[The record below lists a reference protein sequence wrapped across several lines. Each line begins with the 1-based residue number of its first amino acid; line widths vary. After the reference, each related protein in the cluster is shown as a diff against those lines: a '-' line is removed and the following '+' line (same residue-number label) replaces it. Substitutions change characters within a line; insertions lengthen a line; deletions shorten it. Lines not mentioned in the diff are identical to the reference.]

1 MKRKLLHKL
10 NKRQGFSL
18 TEMLA
23 TVLIMGFVGI
33 IITTGAATVQR
44 VYRKVVAHANTQT
57 ALTTTITLMKD
68 QLAFADPQN
77 IEANGP
83 EIRFQNLNS
92 GEQTITLSP
101 GTASGTAT
109 TDPNAA
115 AGSANG
121 ADDGTNGAVGSTN
134 GADTGTSG
142 AGGGTSGADTGTSDA
157 VGGTNGSDGGK
168 NGVDTGA
175 TGTGTVNRG
184 FTVTYTAS
192 DGTGT
197 STTLPLLSDSA
208 ITSDLCVCFDGDGSG
223 FSWDAGSKVITVTNL
238 VAKDTRT
245 DTVQA
250 RASFKVLLV
259 NS

>member
-44 VYRKVVAHANTQT
+44 VYRKVVAHANAQT

-68 QLAFADPQN
+68 QLAFADPESIGDGSGTGADFENSQT
-77 IEANGP
+77 IV
-83 EIRFQNLNS
+83 FKNLNS
-92 GEQTITLSP
+92 GEQTITLNP
-101 GTASGTAT
+101 GTASGTAA
-109 TDPNAA
+109 TDPSAA
-115 AGSANG
+115 A
-121 ADDGTNGAVGSTN
+121 
-134 GADTGTSG
+134 
-142 AGGGTSGADTGTSDA
+142 
-157 VGGTNGSDGGK
+157 GGTNGTTGGAADAGTTGGG
-168 NGVDTGA
+168 NGTN
-175 TGTGTVNRG
+175 GTGTANRG
-184 FTVTYTAS
+184 FTLTYTAG
-192 DGTGT
+192 DGTGIS

-223 FSWDAGSKVITVTNL
+223 FSWDPATKVITVTNL
-238 VAKDTRT
+238 VAKDIRT

-250 RASFKVLLV
+250 HASFKVLLV
-259 NS
+259 NGK

>member
-1 MKRKLLHKL
+1 MKQKLLHKL

-44 VYRKVVAHANTQT
+44 VYRKVVAHANAQT

-68 QLAFADPQN
+68 QLAFADP
-77 IEANGP
+77 ESVGNGS
-83 EIRFQNLNS
+83 ETGTGFGNSQTIVFKNLNS
-92 GEQTITLSP
+92 GEQTITLNP
-101 GTASGTAT
+101 GTASSTAT
-109 TDPNAA
+109 IDPNAA
-115 AGSANG
+115 AGGTNGTTGVVNG
-121 ADDGTNGAVGSTN
+121 AGSGTNGATG
-134 GADTGTSG
+134 GAADAGTT
-142 AGGGTSGADTGTSDA
+142 GGGN
-157 VGGTNGSDGGK
+157 GTNG
-168 NGVDTGA
+168 
-175 TGTGTVNRG
+175 TGTANRG
-184 FTVTYTAS
+184 FTLTYTTG

-197 STTLPLLSDSA
+197 NSTSLPLLSDSA
-208 ITSDLCVCFDGDGSG
+208 ITSDLCVCFDGTDSG
-223 FSWDAGSKVITVTNL
+223 FSWDPATQVITVTNL

-259 NS
+259 NDK

>member
-44 VYRKVVAHANTQT
+44 VYRKVVAHANAQT

-68 QLAFADPQN
+68 QLAFADPESIGDGSGTGADFENSQT
-77 IEANGP
+77 IV
-83 EIRFQNLNS
+83 FKNLNS
-92 GEQTITLSP
+92 GEQTITLNP
-101 GTASGTAT
+101 GTASGTAA
-109 TDPNAA
+109 TDPSAA
-115 AGSANG
+115 A
-121 ADDGTNGAVGSTN
+121 
-134 GADTGTSG
+134 
-142 AGGGTSGADTGTSDA
+142 
-157 VGGTNGSDGGK
+157 GGTNGTTGGAADAGTTGGG
-168 NGVDTGA
+168 NGTN
-175 TGTGTVNRG
+175 GTGTANRG
-184 FTVTYTAS
+184 FTLTYTAG
-192 DGTGT
+192 DGTGVS

-223 FSWDAGSKVITVTNL
+223 FSWDPATKVITVTNL
-238 VAKDTRT
+238 VAKDIRT

-250 RASFKVLLV
+250 HASFKVLLV
-259 NS
+259 NGK

>member
-1 MKRKLLHKL
+1 MEADGAEQMKQKLLHKL

-44 VYRKVVAHANTQT
+44 VYRKVVAHANAQT

-68 QLAFADPQN
+68 QLAFADPES
-77 IEANGP
+77 IGNGS
-83 EIRFQNLNS
+83 ETGTGFGNSQTIVFRNLNS
-92 GEQTITLSP
+92 GEQTITLNP

-109 TDPNAA
+109 IDPNAA
-115 AGSANG
+115 AG
-121 ADDGTNGAVGSTN
+121 GTNGADN
-134 GADTGTSG
+134 
-142 AGGGTSGADTGTSDA
+142 
-157 VGGTNGSDGGK
+157 GTNG
-168 NGVDTGA
+168 
-175 TGTGTVNRG
+175 TGTANRG
-184 FTVTYTAS
+184 FTLTYTAG

-197 STTLPLLSDSA
+197 SSTTLPLLSDSA
-208 ITSDLCVCFDGDGSG
+208 ITSDLCVCFDTDGG
-223 FSWDAGSKVITVTNL
+223 FTWDPTTKVITVTKL

-259 NS
+259 NG

>member
-1 MKRKLLHKL
+1 MKQKLLHKL

-44 VYRKVVAHANTQT
+44 VYRKVVAHANAQT
-57 ALTTTITLMKD
+57 ALATTITLMKD
-68 QLAFADPQN
+68 QLAFADPES
-77 IEANGP
+77 IGNGS
-83 EIRFQNLNS
+83 ETGASFENSQTIVFRNLNS
-92 GEQTITLSP
+92 GEQTITLNP
-101 GTASGTAT
+101 GTASGTVT
-109 TDPNAA
+109 IDPNAA
-115 AGSANG
+115 AG
-121 ADDGTNGAVGSTN
+121 GTNGADN
-134 GADTGTSG
+134 GA
-142 AGGGTSGADTGTSDA
+142 
-157 VGGTNGSDGGK
+157 N
-168 NGVDTGA
+168 
-175 TGTGTVNRG
+175 GTGTENRG
-184 FTVTYTAS
+184 FTLTYTAG

-197 STTLPLLSDSA
+197 SGMTLPLLSDSA

-223 FSWDAGSKVITVTNL
+223 FSWDPATQVITVTNL

>member
-44 VYRKVVAHANTQT
+44 VYRKVVAHANAQT

-68 QLAFADPQN
+68 QLAFADPESIGDGSGTGADFENSQT
-77 IEANGP
+77 IV
-83 EIRFQNLNS
+83 FKNLNS
-92 GEQTITLSP
+92 GEQTITLNP
-101 GTASGTAT
+101 GTASGTAA
-109 TDPNAA
+109 TDPSAA
-115 AGSANG
+115 A
-121 ADDGTNGAVGSTN
+121 
-134 GADTGTSG
+134 
-142 AGGGTSGADTGTSDA
+142 
-157 VGGTNGSDGGK
+157 GGTNGTTGGAADAGTTGGG
-168 NGVDTGA
+168 NGTN
-175 TGTGTVNRG
+175 GTGTANRG
-184 FTVTYTAS
+184 FTLTYTAG
-192 DGTGT
+192 DGTGVS

-223 FSWDAGSKVITVTNL
+223 FSWDPATKVITVTNL
-238 VAKDTRT
+238 VAKDIRT

-250 RASFKVLLV
+250 HASFKVLLV
-259 NS
+259 NDK

>member
-1 MKRKLLHKL
+1 MKQKLLHKL

-44 VYRKVVAHANTQT
+44 VYRKVVAHANAQT

-68 QLAFADPQN
+68 QLAFADP
-77 IEANGP
+77 ESVGNGS
-83 EIRFQNLNS
+83 ETGTGFGNSQTIVFKNLNS
-92 GEQTITLSP
+92 GEQTITLNP
-101 GTASGTAT
+101 GTASGTAA
-109 TDPNAA
+109 TDPSAA
-115 AGSANG
+115 A
-121 ADDGTNGAVGSTN
+121 
-134 GADTGTSG
+134 
-142 AGGGTSGADTGTSDA
+142 
-157 VGGTNGSDGGK
+157 GGTNGTTEGAADVGTTGGG
-168 NGVDTGA
+168 NGTN
-175 TGTGTVNRG
+175 GTGTANRG
-184 FTVTYTAS
+184 FTLTYTTG

-197 STTLPLLSDSA
+197 NSTSLPLLSDSA
-208 ITSDLCVCFDGDGSG
+208 ITSDLCVCFDTDGG
-223 FSWDAGSKVITVTNL
+223 FTWDPTTKVITVTNL

-259 NS
+259 NDK

>member
-1 MKRKLLHKL
+1 MKQKLLHKL

-44 VYRKVVAHANTQT
+44 VYRKVVAHANAQT

-68 QLAFADPQN
+68 QLAFADPDSIGNASVTGAGFENSQT
-77 IEANGP
+77 IV
-83 EIRFQNLNS
+83 FKNLNS
-92 GEQTITLSP
+92 GEQTITLNP
-101 GTASGTAT
+101 GTASGTA
-109 TDPNAA
+109 
-115 AGSANG
+115 
-121 ADDGTNGAVGSTN
+121 
-134 GADTGTSG
+134 
-142 AGGGTSGADTGTSDA
+142 
-157 VGGTNGSDGGK
+157 
-168 NGVDTGA
+168 
-175 TGTGTVNRG
+175 NRG
-184 FTVTYTAS
+184 FTLTYTAG

-197 STTLPLLSDSA
+197 ASTTTLPLLSDSA
-208 ITSDLCVCFDGDGSG
+208 ITSDLCVCFDGDDSG
-223 FSWDAGSKVITVTNL
+223 FSWDPATKVITVTKL

-259 NS
+259 NGK

>member
-1 MKRKLLHKL
+1 MKQKLLHKL

-44 VYRKVVAHANTQT
+44 VYRKVVAHANAQT

-68 QLAFADPQN
+68 QLAFADPES
-77 IEANGP
+77 IGNGS
-83 EIRFQNLNS
+83 ETGTVFGNSQTIVFKNLNS
-92 GEQTITLSP
+92 GEQTITLNP
-101 GTASGTAT
+101 GTASGTA
-109 TDPNAA
+109 
-115 AGSANG
+115 
-121 ADDGTNGAVGSTN
+121 
-134 GADTGTSG
+134 
-142 AGGGTSGADTGTSDA
+142 
-157 VGGTNGSDGGK
+157 
-168 NGVDTGA
+168 
-175 TGTGTVNRG
+175 NRG
-184 FTVTYTAS
+184 FILTYTAG

-197 STTLPLLSDSA
+197 SSTTLPLLSDSA
-208 ITSDLCVCFDGDGSG
+208 ITSDLCVCFDTDGG
-223 FSWDAGSKVITVTNL
+223 FTWDPTTKVITVTNL

-259 NS
+259 NDK

>member
-1 MKRKLLHKL
+1 MKQKFLHKL

-44 VYRKVVAHANTQT
+44 VYRKVVAHANAQT

-68 QLAFADPQN
+68 QLAFADPES
-77 IEANGP
+77 IGNGS
-83 EIRFQNLNS
+83 ETGTGFGNSQTIVFRNLNS
-92 GEQTITLSP
+92 GEQTITLNP
-101 GTASGTAT
+101 GTA
-109 TDPNAA
+109 
-115 AGSANG
+115 
-121 ADDGTNGAVGSTN
+121 
-134 GADTGTSG
+134 
-142 AGGGTSGADTGTSDA
+142 
-157 VGGTNGSDGGK
+157 
-168 NGVDTGA
+168 
-175 TGTGTVNRG
+175 NRG
-184 FTVTYTAS
+184 FTLTYTAV

-197 STTLPLLSDSA
+197 ASTTTLPLLSDSA
-208 ITSDLCVCFDGDGSG
+208 ITSDLCVCFDTNGG
-223 FSWDAGSKVITVTNL
+223 FTWDPATQVITVTKL

-259 NS
+259 NG

>member
-1 MKRKLLHKL
+1 MKQKLLHKL

-44 VYRKVVAHANTQT
+44 VYRKVVAHANAQT

-68 QLAFADPQN
+68 QLAFADPES
-77 IEANGP
+77 IGNGS
-83 EIRFQNLNS
+83 ETGTGFGNSQTIVFRNLNS
-92 GEQTITLSP
+92 GEQTIMLNP
-101 GTASGTAT
+101 G
-109 TDPNAA
+109 
-115 AGSANG
+115 
-121 ADDGTNGAVGSTN
+121 
-134 GADTGTSG
+134 
-142 AGGGTSGADTGTSDA
+142 
-157 VGGTNGSDGGK
+157 
-168 NGVDTGA
+168 
-175 TGTGTVNRG
+175 TGTGTANRG
-184 FTVTYTAS
+184 FTLTYTAG

-197 STTLPLLSDSA
+197 SSTSLPLLSDSA

-223 FSWDAGSKVITVTNL
+223 FSWDPATQVITVTKL

-259 NS
+259 NGK

>member
-1 MKRKLLHKL
+1 MKQKLLHKL

-44 VYRKVVAHANTQT
+44 VYRKVVAHANAQT

-68 QLAFADPQN
+68 QLAFADP
-77 IEANGP
+77 ESVGNGS
-83 EIRFQNLNS
+83 ETGIGFGNSQTIVFKNLNS
-92 GEQTITLSP
+92 GEQAIALNP

-109 TDPNAA
+109 IDPSAA
-115 AGSANG
+115 A
-121 ADDGTNGAVGSTN
+121 
-134 GADTGTSG
+134 
-142 AGGGTSGADTGTSDA
+142 
-157 VGGTNGSDGGK
+157 GGTNGVS
-168 NGVDTGA
+168 NGT
-175 TGTGTVNRG
+175 TESGTANRG
-184 FTVTYTAS
+184 FTLTYTAG

-197 STTLPLLSDSA
+197 SSTTLPLLSDSA
-208 ITSDLCVCFDGDGSG
+208 ITSDLCVCFDTDATSG
-223 FSWDAGSKVITVTNL
+223 FSWDPATKIITVTDL

-259 NS
+259 NG

>member
-1 MKRKLLHKL
+1 MKQKLLHKL

-44 VYRKVVAHANTQT
+44 VYRKVVAHANAQT

-68 QLAFADPQN
+68 QLAFADP
-77 IEANGP
+77 ESVGNGS
-83 EIRFQNLNS
+83 ETGTVFGNSQTIVFKNLNS
-92 GEQTITLSP
+92 GEQTITLNP
-101 GTASGTAT
+101 GTASGTA
-109 TDPNAA
+109 
-115 AGSANG
+115 
-121 ADDGTNGAVGSTN
+121 
-134 GADTGTSG
+134 
-142 AGGGTSGADTGTSDA
+142 
-157 VGGTNGSDGGK
+157 
-168 NGVDTGA
+168 
-175 TGTGTVNRG
+175 NRG
-184 FTVTYTAS
+184 FTLTYTAG

-197 STTLPLLSDSA
+197 SSTTLPLLSDSA
-208 ITSDLCVCFDGDGSG
+208 ITSDLCVCFDGTDSG
-223 FSWDAGSKVITVTNL
+223 FSWDPATQVITVTNL

-259 NS
+259 NDK

>member
-1 MKRKLLHKL
+1 MEVDGAESMKHKLLHKL

-44 VYRKVVAHANTQT
+44 VYRKVVAHANAQT

-68 QLAFADPQN
+68 QLAFADPES
-77 IEANGP
+77 IGAGGTT
-83 EIRFQNLNS
+83 ISFRNLNS
-92 GEQTITLSP
+92 GEQTITLNP

-109 TDPNAA
+109 IDPSAA
-115 AGSANG
+115 A
-121 ADDGTNGAVGSTN
+121 
-134 GADTGTSG
+134 
-142 AGGGTSGADTGTSDA
+142 
-157 VGGTNGSDGGK
+157 GGTNGVS
-168 NGVDTGA
+168 NGT
-175 TGTGTVNRG
+175 TESGTANRG
-184 FTVTYTAS
+184 FTLTYTAG
-192 DGTGT
+192 DGTET
-197 STTLPLLSDSA
+197 ASSTTLPLLSDSA
-208 ITSDLCVCFDGDGSG
+208 ITSDLCVCFDTDATSG
-223 FSWDAGSKVITVTNL
+223 FSWDPATKVITVTNL

-259 NS
+259 NGK

>member
-1 MKRKLLHKL
+1 MKQKLLHKL

-44 VYRKVVAHANTQT
+44 VYRKVVAHANAQT

-68 QLAFADPQN
+68 QLAFADP
-77 IEANGP
+77 ESVGNGS
-83 EIRFQNLNS
+83 ETGTGFGNSQTIVFKNLNS
-92 GEQTITLSP
+92 GEQTITLNP
-101 GTASGTAT
+101 GTASGTAA
-109 TDPNAA
+109 TDPSAA
-115 AGSANG
+115 A
-121 ADDGTNGAVGSTN
+121 
-134 GADTGTSG
+134 
-142 AGGGTSGADTGTSDA
+142 
-157 VGGTNGSDGGK
+157 GGTNGTTEGAADVGTTGGG
-168 NGVDTGA
+168 NGTN
-175 TGTGTVNRG
+175 GTGTANRG
-184 FTVTYTAS
+184 FTLTYTAG

-197 STTLPLLSDSA
+197 SSTSLPLLSDSA
-208 ITSDLCVCFDGDGSG
+208 ITSDLCVCFDGTDSG
-223 FSWDAGSKVITVTNL
+223 FSWDSATQVITVTNL

-259 NS
+259 NDK